1 MDELI
6 ISVFYKVDNFCKE
19 FNCYLENNSL
29 PKNNGEVSLKL
40 NSSLSLSEIM
50 TICIVFHLSGYRT
63 FKQYYIQFI
72 SKWYKNFF
80 PHLVSYNRFVELMPN
95 AALPTTFFVYSQ
107 RDTYSVINFVDSTTL
122 NVCGS
127 HRIQQHKGFK

>member
-107 RDTYSVINFVDSTTL
+107 RGTQRN
-122 NVCGS
+122 
-127 HRIQQHKGFK
+127 